1 MKLMNKMPYLLYT
14 VALLLG
20 LYFFLVFIYGDFV
33 DGGSVPSRP
42 KPWIILLPI
51 WLLLAL
57 YVFVRGVFLLRAK
70 GLNWFADIDKVDEA
84 MRRDKIDRNAC

>member
-1 MKLMNKMPYLLYT
+1 MKLTNKFPYWLYT
-14 VALLLG
+14 VVVLSG
-20 LYFFLVFIYGDFV
+20 LYFFLVFLYGDFV
-33 DGGSVPSRP
+33 DGGSALSRL

-70 GLNWFADIDKVDEA
+70 GLNWSADIDEVDEA